1 MSAVKSEIVD
11 IAGVHCGSVGLL
23 SYGQGWS
30 PPPPL
35 STSSS
40 LVLYLSIFI
49 SKGSIVRLCDACLFK
64 QQRRVTAFY

>member
-30 PPPPL
+30 FFFPSL

-40 LVLYLSIFI
+40 LVLYLFI
-49 SKGSIVRLCDACLFK
+49 YFHFSF
-64 QQRRVTAFY
+64 QRVP

>member
-30 PPPPL
+30 FPPL
-35 STSSS
+35 TEYEFESRTVFIYFHFKGFHSSPM
-40 LVLYLSIFI
+40 
-49 SKGSIVRLCDACLFK
+49 
-64 QQRRVTAFY
+64 